1 MNEAAI
7 YGLLGICRK
16 AGRLLSGD
24 RQVRDGL
31 GKKTGCLL
39 LIAEDSS
46 EERQKSYTDMAEQM
60 QIPWKIFG
68 TKETLGHALGRGPRT
83 AVLITDPGFGR
94 TISQKLTNGLCC
106 RR

>member
-1 MNEAAI
+1 MNETAV

-24 RQVRDGL
+24 RQVKDGL

-39 LIAEDSS
+39 LIAADSS
-46 EERQKSYTDMAEQM
+46 EESRRSYVNMAERA
-60 QIPWKIFG
+60 QISWEIFG
-68 TKETLGHALGRGPRT
+68 NKEELGHALGKGPRT
-83 AVLITDPGFGR
+83 AVLITDPGFGK
-94 TISQKLTNGLCC
+94 TISQKLKSGLCC